1 MSKTLQKYRRFE
13 RSAELPQPEIWGRRR
28 AVGWLITLFPFVLT
42 ACTGTGPS
50 SEKSAT
56 FLLSVDVPRE
66 AAEGAIMVDVRGPT
80 ERRRDGIPKH
90 QHHWIPFGADR
101 WLGGASLEEQ
111 ENFLRR
117 ASDTL
122 GPATEAPR
130 LIIICS
136 VGVRSEAAARVLAA
150 AGYDANNLQDGW
162 IGNDMG
168 EGLRALEQ
176 GH

>member
-1 MSKTLQKYRRFE
+1 MSKTHHTYHRFE
-13 RSAELPQPEIWGRRR
+13 RSAGLVRPGIWGRRT
-28 AVGWLITLFPFVLT
+28 AVGWLVTAFPFLLT
-42 ACTGTGPS
+42 ACAGTGTS
-50 SEKSAT
+50 SEKGAA

-66 AAEGAIMVDVRGPT
+66 AAEGAVLVDVRGPT
-80 ERRRDGIPKH
+80 ERRNDGIPKR

-101 WLGGASLEEQ
+101 WRGGASLEEE

-117 ASDTL
+117 ASDKL
-122 GPATEAPR
+122 GPVTEAPR

-168 EGLRALEQ
+168 AGLRALEQ
-176 GH
+176 GY